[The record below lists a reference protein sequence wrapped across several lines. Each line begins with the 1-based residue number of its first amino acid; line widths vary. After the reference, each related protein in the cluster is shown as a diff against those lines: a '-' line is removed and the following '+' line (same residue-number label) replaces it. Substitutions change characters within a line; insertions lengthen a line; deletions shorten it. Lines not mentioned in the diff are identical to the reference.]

1 MYFKLKCIL
10 VNLLSLDIY
19 KDIIMKY
26 ANNILELIGNTP
38 LVKLN
43 SVTKELK
50 PLILAK
56 LEYLNPG
63 GSVKDRIGIKM
74 IEKAEKEGLLKQGGN
89 IVEPTSGNTG
99 VGLAMVAAIKG
110 YKCTFVMPDK
120 MSDEKRSLLRAY
132 GADVIITPTNVE
144 PDSPHSYYSVS
155 DRLAKELPNGYK
167 PNQYAN
173 MANPQAHY
181 ETTGPEIWE
190 QTDGK
195 IDYFFAGMG
204 TGGTISGV
212 AKYLK
217 EKNPNVKI
225 IGVDPEGSLYSGN
238 IVKPYKIEGIGEDF
252 IPETIDL
259 KIIDDIVTVN
269 DKESFIMT
277 RRLAREEGILVGG
290 SCGAAVAGVVKYV
303 KKHNIPEN
311 KIIVVLLPD
320 SGRSYLSK
328 IFNDDWMKENG
339 FIDKE
344 SNYKVI
350 DIINK
355 KSKLNQLILINK
367 NEKISKALELM
378 KKYDISQL
386 PVIEENKSIGTIKE
400 NETLNKI
407 LEDLNLIN
415 EDVSKLMSETLP
427 EVESLDEV
435 SNLIN
440 KFNKNN
446 PAILVKENDKYIG
459 IITKMDLIS
468 FLGG

>member
-1 MYFKLKCIL
+1 
-10 VNLLSLDIY
+10 
-19 KDIIMKY
+19 MKY

-43 SVTKELK
+43 SVAKNVK

-74 IEKAEKEGLLKQGGN
+74 IEKAEREGLLKPGGN

-99 VGLAMVAAIKG
+99 VGLAMAAAIKG

-120 MSDEKRSLLRAY
+120 MSDEKRSLLRSY
-132 GADVIITPTNVE
+132 GADVVITPTNVE
-144 PDSPHSYYSVS
+144 PDSPDSYYSVS

-167 PNQYAN
+167 PNQYKN
-173 MANPQAHY
+173 MSNPQAHY

-204 TGGTISGV
+204 TGGTISGI

-217 EKNPNVKI
+217 EKNPNIKI
-225 IGVDPEGSLYSGN
+225 IGVDPEGSLYSGDT
-238 IVKPYKIEGIGEDF
+238 VRPYKIEGIGEDF
-252 IPETIDL
+252 IPETINL
-259 KIIDDIVTVN
+259 EIIDDMIRVS

-277 RRLAREEGILVGG
+277 RRLSKEEGILVGG
-290 SCGAAVAGVVKYV
+290 SCGSAVAGVIKYIEE
-303 KKHNIPEN
+303 KNISED

-320 SGRSYLSK
+320 SGKSYLSK

-339 FIDKE
+339 FIEKE
-344 SNYKVI
+344 NNFKVI
-350 DIINK
+350 DIIENK
-355 KSKLNQLILINK
+355 NKLNQLLFVT
-367 NEKISKALELM
+367 EKEKLSDALDIM
-378 KKYDISQL
+378 KKNDISQL
-386 PVIEENKSIGTIKE
+386 PVIENNELIGTIKE
-400 NETLNKI
+400 NDILNKV
-407 LEDLNLIN
+407 LSDFNLLNETVNKLI
-415 EDVSKLMSETLP
+415 SEKLP
-427 EVESLDEV
+427 EVDKLETI

-440 KFNKNN
+440 KFSKNS
-446 PAILVKENDKYIG
+446 PAILVKDENKYIG

-468 FLGG
+468 FLGGNK

>member
-1 MYFKLKCIL
+1 
-10 VNLLSLDIY
+10 
-19 KDIIMKY
+19 MKY

-43 SVTKELK
+43 NVTKELK

-74 IEKAEKEGLLKQGGN
+74 IEKAEKEGLLKKNGN

-120 MSDEKRSLLRAY
+120 MSEEKIRLLRAY
-132 GADVIITPTNVE
+132 GSDVVITPTNVPPE
-144 PDSPHSYYSVS
+144 SPESYYSVS

-167 PNQYAN
+167 PDQYSN
-173 MANPQAHY
+173 MSNPQAHY
-181 ETTGPEIWE
+181 ETTGPEIWD

-204 TGGTISGV
+204 TGGTITGV
-212 AKYLK
+212 ARYLK
-217 EKNPNVKI
+217 EKNPNIKI
-225 IGVDPEGSLYSGN
+225 IGVDPEGSLYSGDTA
-238 IVKPYKIEGIGEDF
+238 KPYKIEGIGEDF
-252 IPETIDL
+252 IPKTIDL
-259 KIIDDIVTVN
+259 KIIDDIITVG

-290 SCGAAVAGVVKYV
+290 SCGAAVVGVVKYV
-303 KKHNIPEN
+303 EKYNIPEN
-311 KIIVVLLPD
+311 KVIVVLLPD

-328 IFNDDWMKENG
+328 IFNDDWMRENG
-339 FIDKE
+339 FLDKE
-344 SNYKVI
+344 NDLKVGDVI
-350 DIINK
+350 K
-355 KSKLNQLILINK
+355 NK
-367 NEKISKALELM
+367 NKLSQLLSVNSKEKISKALEIM
-378 KKYDISQL
+378 RKYDISQL
-386 PVIEENKSIGTIKE
+386 PVIENNKSIGTVKE
-400 NETLNKI
+400 NDILNKI
-407 LEDLNLIN
+407 LENLNLVN
-415 EDVSKLMSETLP
+415 ENVSNLMSESLP
-427 EVESLDEV
+427 EIDKSESV

-440 KFNKNN
+440 KFSKTS
-446 PAILVKENDKYIG
+446 PAILVKDNDNYIG

-468 FLGG
+468 FLGGKN